1 MFGFE
6 SPFDG
11 RLGGVL
17 GDELKIGHFYF
28 VFILMLLSS
37 YKLLILK
44 HNKIYL
50 FYFLV
55 FIFNCIIN
63 NW

>member
-17 GDELKIGHFYF
+17 GQELKIGHFYF
-28 VFILMLLSS
+28 AFILIVTLSS

-44 HNKIYL
+44 YNKIYL
-50 FYFLV
+50 FYF
-55 FIFNCIIN
+55 
-63 NW
+63 